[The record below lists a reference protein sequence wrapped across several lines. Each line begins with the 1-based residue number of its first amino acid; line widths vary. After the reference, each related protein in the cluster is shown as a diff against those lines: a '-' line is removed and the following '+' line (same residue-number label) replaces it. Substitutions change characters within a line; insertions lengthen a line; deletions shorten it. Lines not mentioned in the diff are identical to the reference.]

1 MSNCENKIYSVTDIN
16 YKRLGREGFRKRTGE
31 LRRVAGELESLG
43 NIDIRTFAEVAT
55 FNTTRTKTTS
65 VARPKYNV
73 VATCIYCIDYANSN
87 SAG

>member
-1 MSNCENKIYSVTDIN
+1 MSNCENKIYNVTDIN

-31 LRRVAGELESLG
+31 LRRVTGELESLG
-43 NIDIRTFAEVAT
+43 NIGIRTFAKSQRAIQQGQ
-55 FNTTRTKTTS
+55 KTTS

-73 VATCIYCIDYANSN
+73 VATCIYCIDYANTN